1 MSEQANLGLDLLVY
15 IGEGPSAKP
24 IGGQRGASYEMS
36 AESIDVSTKTTGAWK
51 AKIGGAKEWTAECE
65 GVFFFNETGF
75 EAAKTAFRAGT
86 PVMLRFSKRD
96 DAKKGEQGLAIIT
109 SIAIDA
115 PYDDAMTYSISFEGA
130 GALESIP
137 GK

>member
-1 MSEQANLGLDLLVY
+1 MSGQANLGLDLLIY
-15 IGEGPSAKP
+15 INEDP

-36 AESIDVSTKTTGAWK
+36 AESIDISTKTTGAWK

-65 GVFFFNETGF
+65 GVFFFEEAGF
-75 EAAKTAFRAGT
+75 EAAKAAFRAGT
-86 PVMLRFSKRD
+86 PVQLKFSKRGEPT
-96 DAKKGEQGLAIIT
+96 KGEQGNAIIT

-130 GALESIP
+130 GALEDIP
-137 GK
+137 A

>member
-15 IGEGPSAKP
+15 IGENA

-36 AESIDVSTKTTGAWK
+36 AESIDISTKTTGAWK

-86 PVMLRFSKRD
+86 PVLLKFTKRNEPT
-96 DAKKGEQGLAIIT
+96 KGEQGNAIIT

-130 GALESIP
+130 GALESITP

>member
-1 MSEQANLGLDLLVY
+1 MSGQASLGLDLLIY
-15 IGEGPSAKP
+15 IGSNP

-36 AESIDVSTKTTGAWK
+36 AESIDISTKTTGAWK

-65 GVFFFNETGF
+65 GVFFFDEVGF

-86 PVMLRFSKRD
+86 PVQLKFTKRNEPQ
-96 DAKKGEQGLAIIT
+96 KGEQGNAIIT

-130 GALESIP
+130 GALESITP

>member
-1 MSEQANLGLDLLVY
+1 MAQQANLGLDLLIY
-15 IGEGPSAKP
+15 IGDNP

-36 AESIDVSTKTTGAWK
+36 AESIDISTKTTGAWK

-65 GVFFFNETGF
+65 GVFFFDEVGF

-86 PVMLRFSKRD
+86 PVKLKFSKRD
-96 DAKKGEQGLAIIT
+96 EPTKGEQGDAIIT

-130 GALESIP
+130 GALESITP

>member
-15 IGEGPSAKP
+15 IGENA

-36 AESIDVSTKTTGAWK
+36 AESIDISTKTTGAWK

-86 PVMLRFSKRD
+86 PSLAYSFNNLAGTLAVFENITAVLPTRVSYNGSK
-96 DAKKGEQGLAIIT
+96 
-109 SIAIDA
+109 
-115 PYDDAMTYSISFEGA
+115 SISEA
-130 GALESIP
+130 SKAL
-137 GK
+137 

>member
-1 MSEQANLGLDLLVY
+1 MSGQASLGLDLLIY
-15 IGEGPSAKP
+15 IGENP

-36 AESIDVSTKTTGAWK
+36 AESIDISTKTTGAWK

-75 EAAKTAFRAGT
+75 EAAKTAFKAGT
-86 PVMLRFSKRD
+86 PVQLKFTKRGEPT
-96 DAKKGEQGLAIIT
+96 KGEQGNAIIT

-130 GALESIP
+130 GALEDIP
-137 GK
+137 GGE